1 MKKKNNKKSR
11 NKKKTI
17 KLTYNDT
24 CSLDNADTEKLL
36 SKSLFEKAVSLS
48 DIKTELDIKD
58 FTSIRIS
65 EVSTKFKKSKNV
77 EQEATNIT
85 KNLYY
90 IKDGKK
96 LDTYLQKFIT
106 DDKYQTINISLV
118 KEDIL
123 KTNEINEK
131 HWFLFEEYIF
141 DQIIKSFDQIQTFL
155 IDELGL
161 SLSTCKA
168 ETEIISNN
176 SIYNLKRMHSKIY
189 TQK

>member
-85 KNLYY
+85 KNLY
-90 IKDGKK
+90 
-96 LDTYLQKFIT
+96 
-106 DDKYQTINISLV
+106 S
-118 KEDIL
+118 
-123 KTNEINEK
+123 
-131 HWFLFEEYIF
+131 
-141 DQIIKSFDQIQTFL
+141 
-155 IDELGL
+155 
-161 SLSTCKA
+161 
-168 ETEIISNN
+168 
-176 SIYNLKRMHSKIY
+176 
-189 TQK
+189 